1 MEVIRL
7 TSGVHDAMLDHAL
20 NAVPAEAVGLLG
32 GDVEGHATHGIPVLN
47 RGGAYT
53 FLADPFAQFQ
63 AEQRLK
69 ALKLRLLA
77 VYHSHPGGGAQL
89 SPLDLVFARRRGCLQ
104 IVIALRRPHTMQEE
118 MRAYRL
124 VEDTPVE
131 VEVRIDG

>member
-7 TSGVHDAMLDHAL
+7 TAGVHDAMLRHAR
-20 NAVPAEAVGLLG
+20 AVVPAEAVGLLG
-32 GDVEGHATHGIPVLN
+32 GDVEGRATHGIPVRN
-47 RGGAYT
+47 RAGPYT
-53 FLADPFAQFQ
+53 FLADPFAQFE
-63 AEQRLK
+63 AEQQLK

-89 SPLDLVFARRRGCLQ
+89 SPLDLVFARKRGCLQ
-104 IVIALRRPHTMQEE
+104 IVIALLRPHTMREE

-131 VEVRIDG
+131 VEVEIDG